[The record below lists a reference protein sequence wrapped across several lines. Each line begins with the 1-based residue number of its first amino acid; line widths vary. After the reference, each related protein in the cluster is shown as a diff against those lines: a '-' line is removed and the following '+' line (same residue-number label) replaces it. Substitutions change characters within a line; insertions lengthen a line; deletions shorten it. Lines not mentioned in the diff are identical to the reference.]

1 MRAVERWDFA
11 LTQLPPSVRRTL
23 EDRPA
28 RNDRMPP
35 FELDGRRYVVV
46 TGSAGADEALLHLRD
61 AAQMIERLVAP
72 GQ

>member
-1 MRAVERWDFA
+1 
-11 LTQLPPSVRRTL
+11 
-23 EDRPA
+23 
-28 RNDRMPP
+28 MPP

-72 GQ
+72 GHSRAISPRDGVRWGFHPCRERGAALCLCPTRS